1 MEVKELKSK
10 GLKREFSITVSKDDL
25 KDKKIRKLQ
34 DIASKAKID
43 GFRPGKVPTSHIE
56 KLYGQSVMVEVIE
69 EKVSEASQNVLKER
83 DLKAAVKPDVK
94 LDSDMNDIIE
104 KNKDL
109 VFTMNCEV
117 LPEIVITDFSKIK
130 LDKPVSKPQEKDIND
145 ALEYLAKQNK
155 SYKEVSEK
163 TKSKDG
169 DQVTID
175 YVGKIDNIA
184 FEGGTASDANLVL
197 GSKSFIDNFEEQ
209 LIGLKQGDNKLV
221 KVKFP
226 ENYQSPDLA
235 GKEATFDVNIKKVSK
250 AEESKDSDKDKKK
263 TAADVL
269 LELDGPDADAKQ
281 KVVKAKGSKNVNSG
295 IVHVLAT
302 FNNTIV
308 TISDKRGNVI
318 GWSTAGKMGFR
329 GSRKSTA
336 YAAQVVSQDA
346 CRQAMGH
353 GLKEADVKVKG
364 PGSGRESAVR
374 AVQGIGI
381 DVKSISD
388 VTPIPHNGCRP
399 KKARRV

>member
-1 MEVKELKSK
+1 MA
-10 GLKREFSITVSKDDL
+10 D
-25 KDKKIRKLQ
+25 
-34 DIASKAKID
+34 
-43 GFRPGKVPTSHIE
+43 
-56 KLYGQSVMVEVIE
+56 E
-69 EKVSEASQNVLKER
+69 EKEIPEEETPKAVEETPATEEAP
-83 DLKAAVKPDVK
+83 KAEEEAPKAEEEAPK
-94 LDSDMNDIIE
+94 AE
-104 KNKDL
+104 EEAPKAEEEAPKA
-109 VFTMNCEV
+109 E
-117 LPEIVITDFSKIK
+117 
-130 LDKPVSKPQEKDIND
+130 
-145 ALEYLAKQNK
+145 
-155 SYKEVSEK
+155 
-163 TKSKDG
+163 
-169 DQVTID
+169 
-175 YVGKIDNIA
+175 
-184 FEGGTASDANLVL
+184 EGAPKA
-197 GSKSFIDNFEEQ
+197 EE
-209 LIGLKQGDNKLV
+209 
-221 KVKFP
+221 
-226 ENYQSPDLA
+226 
-235 GKEATFDVNIKKVSK
+235 EAPKAEGEAPK
-250 AEESKDSDKDKKK
+250 AEESKDSDKDKKR

-269 LELDGPDADAKQ
+269 LELDGPDADSKQ

-308 TISDKRGNVI
+308 TITDKRGNVI

-381 DVKSISD
+381 DVRSISD